1 MFLKSLLPI
10 IILLLSLSKSQKQI
24 TVTYNEDENTITF
37 QNKTYLLL
45 DTSEFKSPVTE
56 LIEDH
61 PLTKKQLII
70 NFLLTLFLLFSAGA
84 MSGLTVGF
92 MSIDTLILELKLNN
106 GTEEEKYYSQKI
118 LNITNN
124 HHWLLVTLL
133 LCNSFCAEAMP
144 IILHKLVGEA
154 MAIILS
160 VTLLLFFGEIIPTA
174 LCTGPN
180 QMKIASYLSPLTYA
194 LMIITYPI
202 SYPIALLMDSLIGK
216 QSKSRFCNSDLK
228 ELIKLHTLDSLNNN
242 QLSYDDN
249 NNNNGCN
256 SVNENYLESSIEGVK
271 NDIGLSKEQVQVM
284 ISTLDDKNQKIN
296 KVIIPIRNTEMIS
309 DEMLINNFTLNDLMN
324 KGYSRLPVY
333 KGNDRKKI
341 LGVLRL
347 KQLIGIDKNNNKK
360 IKDLKLT
367 LIPPLII
374 SSEVTAVE
382 LLNELKKSTN
392 HIAFVA
398 KNFKDNRSIYHC
410 RIEKG
415 KIDKNILNAEIIGI
429 VTLEDVLGKLFNIS
443 NLDFERE
450 NNKKFFKSNSLFDN
464 LTTRNNSR
472 TTNNSLNELFSR
484 SRSSANTY
492 VNIDEISPDNSY
504 KLMEEN

>member
-1 MFLKSLLPI
+1 
-10 IILLLSLSKSQKQI
+10 
-24 TVTYNEDENTITF
+24 
-37 QNKTYLLL
+37 
-45 DTSEFKSPVTE
+45 
-56 LIEDH
+56 
-61 PLTKKQLII
+61 
-70 NFLLTLFLLFSAGA
+70 
-84 MSGLTVGF
+84 
-92 MSIDTLILELKLNN
+92 
-106 GTEEEKYYSQKI
+106 
-118 LNITNN
+118 
-124 HHWLLVTLL
+124 
-133 LCNSFCAEAMP
+133 
-144 IILHKLVGEA
+144 
-154 MAIILS
+154 
-160 VTLLLFFGEIIPTA
+160 
-174 LCTGPN
+174 
-180 QMKIASYLSPLTYA
+180 
-194 LMIITYPI
+194 
-202 SYPIALLMDSLIGK
+202 
-216 QSKSRFCNSDLK
+216 
-228 ELIKLHTLDSLNNN
+228 
-242 QLSYDDN
+242 
-249 NNNNGCN
+249 
-256 SVNENYLESSIEGVK
+256 
-271 NDIGLSKEQVQVM
+271 
-284 ISTLDDKNQKIN
+284 
-296 KVIIPIRNTEMIS
+296 
-309 DEMLINNFTLNDLMN
+309 MN